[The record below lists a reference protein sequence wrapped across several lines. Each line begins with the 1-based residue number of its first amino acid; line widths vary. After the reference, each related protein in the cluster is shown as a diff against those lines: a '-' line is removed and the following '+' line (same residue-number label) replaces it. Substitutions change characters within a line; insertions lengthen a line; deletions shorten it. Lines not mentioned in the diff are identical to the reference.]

1 VDSETGGVNVV
12 LVIAIIVGV
21 IALLV
26 AGAAFAMAWSDNN
39 PKDTIRH
46 GVKNPEFDNESAE

>member
-12 LVIAIIVGV
+12 LVIAIVVGV
-21 IALLV
+21 LALLA
-26 AGAAFAMAWSDNN
+26 AGAAFTMAWWDNN
-39 PKDTIRH
+39 PKDTIRR